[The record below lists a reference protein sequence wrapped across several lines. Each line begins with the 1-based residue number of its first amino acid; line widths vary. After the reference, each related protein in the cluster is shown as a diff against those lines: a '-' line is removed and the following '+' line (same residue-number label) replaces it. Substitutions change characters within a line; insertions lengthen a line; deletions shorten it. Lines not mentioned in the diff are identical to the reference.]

1 MNKPRDMHQRQK
13 KIRQKIEE
21 NHFITDED
29 LASLL
34 DVSIHT
40 IRADRKKIGIPEVRK
55 RTKDVALTMFGQAK
69 TLSSQE
75 IVGDLLEV
83 DLDSDGLSLLD
94 TTEEMGMEKTRIIRG
109 HILFAQANSLANA
122 IVDADVALTLEAN
135 VVFSAPVM
143 VGERILAK
151 ARVTKVKGRKKE
163 VEVVMKTKNNLIFKG
178 VFQIRC
184 LSKETISRL
193 QLFKERSSPK

>member
-13 KIRQKIEE
+13 KIRQKIED
-21 NHFITDED
+21 NPFITDED
-29 LASLL
+29 LASFLG
-34 DVSIHT
+34 VSIHT

-94 TTEEMGMEKTRIIRG
+94 TTEEMGMEKTKIIRG

-184 LSKETISRL
+184 LSKETVSRL
-193 QLFKERSSPK
+193 QLFKERSSPE

>member
-21 NHFITDED
+21 NPFITDED

-163 VEVVMKTKNNLIFKG
+163 VEVVMKTKDNLIFKG

-193 QLFKERSSPK
+193 QLFKERSSPE